1 MTEHTPLNLIEAK
14 FYLPRRNFLLDV
26 QFTLPAHGIC
36 AIFGA
41 SGSGKSTLLRCMAG
55 LERAPNGYCKIHQH
69 IWQDEKIWLPT
80 HQRPIGYVFQEA
92 SLFPHLTVNQNLQY
106 GVRRIPTP
114 QHDPQHDNVASH
126 IFQLLDIEHLLPR
139 KPHKLSGG
147 ERQRVGIARALIIQ
161 PQLLLMDEP
170 LSALDDARK
179 QEILPYLERLRDE
192 LSIPIL
198 YVTHSRHEVMRLAD
212 HILLLDQGRITLNSP
227 LTEALDQPESPFSLY
242 QEASVLLHTRV
253 AQIDT
258 AWQLARMDF
267 AGGSLWL
274 RNENLNVGQTV
285 RLEVLARDASLVR
298 EHPKGTSIQNILP
311 ATIAH
316 IGSGKHPAL
325 ALITAHVGDTPFL
338 VQISRRAAHDLQL
351 TPGQNW
357 WLQIKTAALVR

>member
-1 MTEHTPLNLIEAK
+1 MTKHTPSSLIEAK
-14 FYLPRRNFLLDV
+14 FYLPRRDFLLDV
-26 QFTLPAHGIC
+26 QFTVPAHGIC

-69 IWQDEKIWLPT
+69 VWQDENTWLPT
-80 HQRPIGYVFQEA
+80 HRRPIGYVFQEA
-92 SLFPHLTVNQNLQY
+92 SLFPHLSVEQNLQY
-106 GVRRIPTP
+106 GLRRIPAA
-114 QHDPQHDNVASH
+114 QHGDVSR
-126 IFQLLDIEHLLPR
+126 ITQLLGIEHLLSR
-139 KPHKLSGG
+139 KPQKLSGG
-147 ERQRVGIARALIIQ
+147 ERQRVGIARSLVVQ

-198 YVTHSRHEVMRLAD
+198 YVTHNQHEVMRLAD

-227 LTEALDQPESPFSLY
+227 LAETFGQPGSPISLY
-242 QEASVLLHTRV
+242 QEASILLHTRV

-274 RNENLNVGQTV
+274 RHENLTIGQSV

-298 EHPKGTSIQNILP
+298 ERPQHTSIQNILP
-311 ATIAH
+311 ATITRVDQH
-316 IGSGKHPAL
+316 PHPAL
-325 ALITAHVGDTPFL
+325 ALISVHVGNTLFL

-351 TPGQNW
+351 APGQNW